1 MENRIPLSQ
10 VGANL
15 WEVTKKY
22 GQYGLRVSGL
32 LLLGYLGVAC
42 GAKPQVITIIKNCD
56 GEAEVDAAPGVLQ
69 KIEVPGINIKFIVNP
84 DGSITYFSNP
94 PFTDIPPVENRPIGI
109 LNKKHLEL
117 TLQGDI
123 DGGGNQDITFRS
135 VCPTPPKPTPPPQP
149 SGTPIGSLK
158 GSGRIASTPRGFDT
172 RSSKPTFSNRI
183 RF

>member
-1 MENRIPLSQ
+1 
-10 VGANL
+10 
-15 WEVTKKY
+15 
-22 GQYGLRVSGL
+22 
-32 LLLGYLGVAC
+32 LLGYLGVAC

-117 TLQGDI
+117 TL
-123 DGGGNQDITFRS
+123 
-135 VCPTPPKPTPPPQP
+135 
-149 SGTPIGSLK
+149 
-158 GSGRIASTPRGFDT
+158 
-172 RSSKPTFSNRI
+172 
-183 RF
+183 